1 MKIALLIPAYCPSPT
16 LINLIRELSAS
27 LFEKLIVVNDGSSA
41 DYDGIFDEL
50 KIITNKLILLK
61 HETNM
66 GKGAALK
73 TGFNYL
79 LQHGGDI
86 DGVVT
91 ADADGQH
98 TAEDIMNVAGNS
110 NTRKTI
116 VLGYRHFDGSVP
128 LRSRFGNQTTRKV
141 LKLLFG
147 LDIYDT
153 QTGLRGLSADILPL
167 MARIPYDRYEYELE
181 MLLVCKKN
189 KVSFIE
195 VPISTI
201 YIDNNKSS
209 HFNAL
214 VDSTKIYFVLFR
226 YVIASLLTAAVDYL
240 AFILF
245 ISMTDNILLSTL
257 MARGVALAVNYS
269 LLRFMVFK
277 VDTGIS
283 KSFPKYILLVL
294 AAGFV
299 TAFLISTI
307 SRISGINVVVAKM
320 ISELTLYPLIFWVQK
335 TIIFTRED

>member
-1 MKIALLIPAYCPSPT
+1 MKTALLIPAYCPSST
-16 LINLIRELSAS
+16 LIGLIRELSAS
-27 LFEKLIVVNDGSSA
+27 PFEMLIVVNDGSGA

-50 KIITNKLILLK
+50 KKTAIKLILLK
-61 HETNM
+61 HETNL

-79 LQHGGDI
+79 LQYGGDI

-98 TAEDIMNVAGNS
+98 SAEDIINVAS
-110 NTRKTI
+110 KSHTRKTL

-128 LRSRFGNQTTRKV
+128 LRSRFGNQTTRGV

-147 LDIYDT
+147 LDIHDT
-153 QTGLRGLSADILPL
+153 QTGLRCLSADILPL
-167 MARIPYDRYEYELE
+167 IVRIPYNRYEYELE

-189 KVSFIE
+189 KISFVE

-245 ISMTDNILLSTL
+245 ISMIDNILMSTL

-277 VDTGIS
+277 VKTGIS
-283 KSFPKYILLVL
+283 QSFPKYILLVL

-299 TAFLISTI
+299 TAFLTSTI
-307 SRISGINVVVAKM
+307 SRNSGINVVLAKM
-320 ISELTLYPLIFWVQK
+320 VSELALYPFIFWIQK
-335 TIIFTRED
+335 TIIFIHED